1 VASHGENDGR
11 IHEVLATVSC
21 GRRFCRA
28 GGPVR
33 LRARRQRRPQRRK
46 WPAPGTQ
53 VFFDTDKADLSPRGQ
68 LIVNKVAEVVTNNDG
83 VRVTVIGRTD
93 RSGNASANMALS
105 ERRAE
110 LVRDALITAGVPSAR
125 IDTSWLGE
133 GKQDVPTLDDVVK
146 QRNRVVDVVVQESS

>member
-1 VASHGENDGR
+1 MMADFTRSWRPLLVAVS
-11 IHEVLATVSC
+11 VAMLAACANQGSPPVTAAAPQM
-21 GRRFCRA
+21 A
-28 GGPVR
+28 G
-33 LRARRQRRPQRRK
+33 A
-46 WPAPGTQ
+46 WYQ

-68 LIVNKVAEVVTNNDG
+68 LMVNKVAEVVTHNDD

-93 RSGNASANMALS
+93 RAGTATANMALS

-146 QRNRVVDVVVQESS
+146 QRNRVVDVVVQEPS

>member
-1 VASHGENDGR
+1 M
-11 IHEVLATVSC
+11 LAACANQGSPPVTAAAPQM
-21 GRRFCRA
+21 A
-28 GGPVR
+28 G
-33 LRARRQRRPQRRK
+33 A
-46 WPAPGTQ
+46 WYQ

-68 LIVNKVAEVVTNNDG
+68 LIVNKVAEV
-83 VRVTVIGRTD
+83 RVTVIGRTD
-93 RSGNASANMALS
+93 RAGTATANMALS

-146 QRNRVVDVVVQESS
+146 QRNRVVDVVVQEPS